1 MTELELAGRWLL
13 VVLAL
18 GWLGAP
24 LARRLLPGLP
34 DGAVCLARP
43 LAILLAGYAAWL
55 TAALRLLPFPAAI
68 WFVGVPLLA
77 LLAGLSLVL
86 GRRDALAAAPSRSS
100 AGRAWGFWLAH
111 ELVFVAAFAG
121 FAWLRGYTP
130 DIVATEKPMELMLL
144 NSALHAGAMPPSDGW
159 LAGYSVNYYYLG
171 YVLAAVLTHLSNAPV
186 GYAFNLML
194 TTIVALCAAT
204 AFGLAAGLWALHRDE
219 ARPRLDPAAGG
230 VGLLAAYLLVAAGNL
245 VASWSWLGDPAGTVA
260 ASWWGGI
267 GWRSSRI
274 LVDQLPGGRSWE
286 AITEFPWFSFILGD
300 LHPHVLALPFGLLA
314 LGVALDWWR
323 WSPAPD
329 LLKRDRLAVARLA
342 TGALATGALYAI
354 NSWDF
359 PLYLLLTGLAL
370 TRPAWWAWWMREQGS
385 GGAGEQGGHPHP
397 DPLPQGG
404 RGDRSEGGSGDE
416 PWPAGAASAGDAPAP
431 APSPARRERAGGEG
445 GSPAPPPPGRADS
458 AQGETTPWAGD
469 EGGSPAP
476 LSPRAAALA
485 AAALL
490 GLSVLLLLPFYLSFT
505 SFAGNSNIRLAPPLD
520 RLPLLSSL
528 ARTVGIVT
536 WPRTDLGEF
545 LLIWG
550 CLATAAAA
558 WLALLAR
565 RGLGLAPNLVGLALV
580 GLGLAGVLL
589 GSAPL
594 ALGGGLVLLALLVWR
609 FGRVSAAESFAC
621 LLIAVG
627 FGLPV
632 VAEFV
637 FLQDVFANRMNTI
650 FKAYF
655 QAWAL
660 LSLAGALGAGA
671 TVAALAG
678 LRRPGT
684 GGRERALTLA
694 GGGLLA
700 GTLLLTL
707 GYPLIATPA
716 RAEGFA
722 RRPGLDGLGY
732 VANHPDEQAALA
744 WLAANVPPGTV
755 VAEDPGHSYG
765 EHYGLPHGRAATIT
779 GTLAPVVWPGHEM
792 QWRANQPQA
801 LAEVNARVRD
811 IQELYGT
818 TDPAVAQRIL
828 ARYGIAYVYVG
839 LWERAAENRQRA
851 RQPVYSPAALA
862 KFDQFMEVAFR
873 QGQVTIY
880 RRRA

>member
-1 MTELELAGRWLL
+1 MSELELAGRWLL

-24 LARRLLPGLP
+24 LAGRLLPGLP

-43 LAILLAGYAAWL
+43 LAILLVGYAAWL

-77 LLAGLSLVL
+77 LLALLSLVA
-86 GRRDALAAAPSRSS
+86 GRRAAPGPALAGPS
-100 AGRAWGFWLAH
+100 AGRTWGFRLAH

-144 NSALHAGAMPPSDGW
+144 NSALHARSMPPPDGW
-159 LAGYSVNYYYLG
+159 LSGYSVNYYYLG
-171 YVLAAVLTHLSNAPV
+171 YVLAAVLTHLSGAPV

-204 AFGLAAGLWALHRDE
+204 AFGLAASLWALHRNE
-219 ARPRLDPAAGG
+219 ARPRLDLAAGG

-245 VASWSWLGDPAGTVA
+245 VAGWRWLGDPTGTVA

-267 GWRSSRI
+267 GWQSSRI
-274 LVDQLPGGRSWE
+274 LVDQLPGGPWE

-323 WSPAPD
+323 WSPAPG

-342 TGALATGALYAI
+342 AGALAAGALYAI

-370 TRPAWWAWWMREQGS
+370 TRPAWWGWWMREPEGEGERPQPNPHSQRGE
-385 GGAGEQGGHPHP
+385 GEQPPGAPGEEW
-397 DPLPQGG
+397 
-404 RGDRSEGGSGDE
+404 RSEEGE
-416 PWPAGAASAGDAPAP
+416 QPRPVASATDAPVP
-431 APSPARRERAGGEG
+431 APSSSGRERAGGEG
-445 GSPAPPPPGRADS
+445 GPAVPLRPR
-458 AQGETTPWAGD
+458 
-469 EGGSPAP
+469 SPAP

-485 AAALL
+485 AAVLL

-505 SFAGNSNIRLAPPLD
+505 SFAGNSGIRLAPPLD

-528 ARTVGIVT
+528 VRTVGIVT

-545 LLIWG
+545 LQIWG

-594 ALGGGLVLLALLVWR
+594 ALGGALVLLALLVWR
-609 FGRVSAAESFAC
+609 FGRVSAAESFVC

-660 LSLAGALGAGA
+660 LSLASALGAGA

-678 LRRPGT
+678 LRQPGT
-684 GGRERALTLA
+684 SGRARALTLA

-700 GTLLLTL
+700 GTLVLTL

-744 WLAANVPPGTV
+744 WLAATVPPGTV

-779 GTLAPVVWPGHEM
+779 GTLAPVVWPGHEL

-801 LAEVNARVRD
+801 LAEINTRVRD
-811 IQELYGT
+811 MQELYGT
-818 TDPAVAQRIL
+818 TDPAVAERIL
-828 ARYGIAYVYVG
+828 ARYGITYVYVG

-862 KFDQFMEVAFR
+862 KFDQFMDVAFQR
-873 QGQVTIY
+873 GQVTIY
-880 RRRA
+880 RRRGA